1 MIDSIT
7 ETENLEALALRNEAL
22 GKANS
27 ELNKQVE
34 YLRDLIVSSRGKSQR
49 EHKDKLF
56 KFIFGNPENKQW
68 TLSLYNAMNGSCYTN
83 PEDISFNTLEDIL
96 YVRMKND
103 VSFMIMSVLNIWEH
117 QSSFNPNM
125 PLRFFLYASRLYDRY
140 VFTHSFH
147 KYSSRLQPIPT
158 PKCVC
163 FYNGTDDQPER
174 TVLRLSQ
181 AYEGDGDIEVRVTM
195 LNINYGKNKLL
206 MDACEPLKEYSWF
219 VYKVRVLQ
227 NEQTDIDAAMDMA
240 LGDMPDGFV
249 LKAFLMAHR
258 AEIKGM
264 FLEDYNEES
273 FRREMRVE
281 GYEDGRKEGREEGRK
296 EGREEGHEEGRKEG
310 HEEVATNMLKKG
322 MPLPLIAEVCMM
334 PEDKIKELA
343 AELGIELGSEPS

>member
-1 MIDSIT
+1 LTNHRILRK
-7 ETENLEALALRNEAL
+7 LESGLP
-22 GKANS
+22 
-27 ELNKQVE
+27 
-34 YLRDLIVSSRGKSQR
+34 
-49 EHKDKLF
+49 
-56 KFIFGNPENKQW
+56 NPCGC
-68 TLSLYNAMNGSCYTN
+68 AG
-83 PEDISFNTLEDIL
+83 
-96 YVRMKND
+96 
-103 VSFMIMSVLNIWEH
+103 
-117 QSSFNPNM
+117 
-125 PLRFFLYASRLYDRY
+125 
-140 VFTHSFH
+140 HSFH

-273 FRREMRVE
+273 FRREMRAE
-281 GYEDGRKEGREEGRK
+281 GYEDGRKEGREEG
-296 EGREEGHEEGRKEG
+296 HEEGRRRSG
-310 HEEVATNMLKKG
+310 TDDARGCCGAMAQG
-322 MPLPLIAEVCMM
+322 AIAEGLSDVCARFGAQHARGGRRG
-334 PEDKIKELA
+334 EGGRA
-343 AELGIELGSEPS
+343 S

>member
-1 MIDSIT
+1 
-7 ETENLEALALRNEAL
+7 
-22 GKANS
+22 
-27 ELNKQVE
+27 
-34 YLRDLIVSSRGKSQR
+34 
-49 EHKDKLF
+49 
-56 KFIFGNPENKQW
+56 
-68 TLSLYNAMNGSCYTN
+68 
-83 PEDISFNTLEDIL
+83 
-96 YVRMKND
+96 
-103 VSFMIMSVLNIWEH
+103 MIMSVLNIWEH

-163 FYNGTDDQPER
+163 FYNGADDQPER

-249 LKAFLMAHR
+249 FKAFLMAHR
-258 AEIKGM
+258 AEVKGM

-273 FRREMRVE
+273 FRREMRAE
-281 GYEDGRKEGREEGRK
+281 GYEDGRK

-343 AELGIELGSEPS
+343 AELGIELGSEPG

>member
-1 MIDSIT
+1 
-7 ETENLEALALRNEAL
+7 
-22 GKANS
+22 
-27 ELNKQVE
+27 
-34 YLRDLIVSSRGKSQR
+34 
-49 EHKDKLF
+49 
-56 KFIFGNPENKQW
+56 
-68 TLSLYNAMNGSCYTN
+68 MNGSCYTN

-163 FYNGTDDQPER
+163 FYNDTDDQPER

-273 FRREMRVE
+273 FRREMRAEGFEE
-281 GYEDGRKEGREEGRK
+281 GYEGCRNNMI
-296 EGREEGHEEGRKEG
+296 
-310 HEEVATNMLKKG
+310 VSMLKEG
-322 MPLPLIAEVCMM
+322 MPLSFVAKICKL
-334 PEDKIKELA
+334 PEDTIKELA
-343 AELGIELGSEPS
+343 AGLSSEHRSAPAQNLVRNLA